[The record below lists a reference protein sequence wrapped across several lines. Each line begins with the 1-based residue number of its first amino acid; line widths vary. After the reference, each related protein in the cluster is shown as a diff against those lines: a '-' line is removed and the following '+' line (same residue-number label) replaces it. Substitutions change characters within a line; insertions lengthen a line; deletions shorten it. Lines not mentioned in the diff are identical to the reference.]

1 MAKLIRQRDNLTK
14 EGFIEFVEFDKYGR
28 GKKIH
33 LKPEVGYAC
42 IVDRSSVSYR
52 WMTTVI
58 VEVISDTEFKTVNS
72 DYKIEE

>member
-33 LKPEVGYAC
+33 MKPKVDYAC
-42 IVDRSSVSYR
+42 IVDRSSISYR
-52 WMTTVI
+52 WMTSVI
-58 VEVISDTEFKTVNS
+58 VEVISDVEFKTKNS
-72 DYKIEE
+72 NYKIEY